1 MIITIYLGDFWNN
14 SAGNRKDLHI
24 LRIEKSTV
32 ETNPNID
39 TIAFSYSTKSILFQ
53 K

>member
-1 MIITIYLGDFWNN
+1 MIITTFILVI
-14 SAGNRKDLHI
+14 SMGNRKDLHI

-39 TIAFSYSTKSILFQ
+39 TRISF
-53 K
+53 